1 MKVITLDYPIS
12 APITTKKVI
21 LTLGFFDGVHIG
33 HQKLIKDAKLIAE
46 QKNLPLMVMTFDKH
60 PKEIYKNDHKFVYL
74 ETEREKEHK
83 MEKLGVDYLVIIKF
97 TKEFSQLSPQDFVD
111 QVVMKLK
118 ADTVVVGFDY
128 TYGPKDIANV
138 ENLPK
143 FAKDRFK
150 IVVEPKQAIDKIK
163 VGSTYIRKAI
173 QHGNVELAAELL
185 GQPYETS
192 GVIVHGFRRGHK
204 IGFPTANLE
213 ISGSKVLPAEGVYA
227 TRAKING
234 KWHDAMTSVGY
245 NETFKTNHGLT
256 IETNIFDFDEEA
268 YGEPLTL
275 DWYKFIRKNKKFSGI
290 EELSHQL
297 DQDKRDI
304 KQYFYELEN

>member
-1 MKVITLDYPIS
+1 MKIITLDYPIT
-12 APITTKKVI
+12 APITNEKVV

-46 QKNLPLMVMTFDKH
+46 KKNLPLMVMTFDKH

-83 MEKLGVDYLVIIKF
+83 MKKLGVDYLVIIKF

-138 ENLPK
+138 ENFPK

-163 VGSTYIRKAI
+163 VGSTFIRKVI
-173 QHGNVELAAELL
+173 QRGNVELAAALL

-192 GVIVHGFRRGHK
+192 GIIVHGFRSHK

-213 ISGSKVLPAEGVYA
+213 IEGSKVLPAEGVYA

-268 YGEPLTL
+268 YGKQLTL
-275 DWYKFIRKNKKFSGI
+275 AWYKFMRKNEKFSGI
-290 EELSHQL
+290 EDLSRHL
-297 DQDKRDI
+297 DQDKRNI
-304 KQYFYELEN
+304 KQYFYELEK